1 MRVACVQVLTDNNLE
16 KNLSKVKKLIL
27 KAIRLKADLII
38 TPEVSSV
45 FSFDKKSLLKKL
57 TTMQKDSFVIEIRK
71 IAKKFKRWI
80 LIGSIT
86 SKNNGKLYNR
96 SVLINPK
103 GNIQTYY
110 DKIHM
115 FDVKLSNKEK
125 YEESKKFL
133 AGKKKD
139 NSKITLGFVRF

>member
-16 KNLSKVKKLIL
+16 KNLTKVKKLIL
-27 KAIRLKADLII
+27 KAIKQKADLII

-45 FSFDKKSLLKKL
+45 FSFDKKNLLKEL
-57 TTMQKDSFVIEIRK
+57 TTMQKDLFVIEIRK

-86 SKNNGKLYNR
+86 SKNKGKLFNR

-115 FDVKLSNKEK
+115 FDVKLNKKEQ
-125 YEESKKFL
+125 YFE
-133 AGKKKD
+133 
-139 NSKITLGFVRF
+139 

>member
-16 KNLSKVKKLIL
+16 KNLTKVKKLIL
-27 KAIRLKADLII
+27 KAIKQKADLII

-45 FSFDKKSLLKKL
+45 FSFDKKNLLREL
-57 TTMQKDSFVIEIRK
+57 TTMHKDLFLIEIRK
-71 IAKKFKRWI
+71 VAKKFKRWI

-86 SKNNGKLYNR
+86 SKNKGKLFNR

-115 FDVKLSNKEK
+115 FDVKLNKKEQ
-125 YEESKKFL
+125 YFESRTFTP
-133 AGKKKD
+133 GKQIKVT
-139 NSKITLGFVRF
+139 N